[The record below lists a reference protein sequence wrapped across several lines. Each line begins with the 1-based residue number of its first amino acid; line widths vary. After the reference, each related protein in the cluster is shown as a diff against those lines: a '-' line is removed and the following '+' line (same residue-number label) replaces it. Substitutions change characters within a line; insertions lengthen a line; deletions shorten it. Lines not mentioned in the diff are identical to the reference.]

1 MNTVRKLALD
11 AKGYSRM
18 QIYEMEMIEMAQQ
31 MFRILMKQNM
41 YNQERVM
48 QLYDRLVYFPPNFT
62 LEQGEFSPQRFK
74 GNRGSVRGH
83 DNFPDIWEGKD

>member
-1 MNTVRKLALD
+1 MNAVRKLALD

-48 QLYDRLVYFPPNFT
+48 QLYDRLLYFPPNFT
-62 LEQGEFSPQRFK
+62 LEQSEFSPQRFK
-74 GNRGSVRGH
+74 GNRGHVRGH
-83 DNFPDIWEGKD
+83 ENFPDVWGSKD